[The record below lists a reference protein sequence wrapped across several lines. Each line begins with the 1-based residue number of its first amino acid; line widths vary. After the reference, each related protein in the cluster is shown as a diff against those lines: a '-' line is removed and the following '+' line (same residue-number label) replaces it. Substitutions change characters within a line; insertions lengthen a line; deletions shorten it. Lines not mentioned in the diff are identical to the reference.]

1 MALLPAVVTPLA
13 ITPFYHNF
21 LPVLVADY
29 LMLHLALL
37 GLLQMTLIRGWRREP
52 FAGAAVVLALW
63 GIVVFGLAMDRYA
76 ASFWPTPQRLPIIA
90 ALCLGTVPAML
101 ADAYVTQAGR
111 AALWRRVLARVSL
124 FSSLAIAAILD
135 PDQLMF
141 VLIVLPVFVLFFL
154 VHGVMGRWIGQRA
167 GATAAGLG
175 LGLCLAWALG
185 VSFPMFA
192 P

>member
-1 MALLPAVVTPLA
+1 
-13 ITPFYHNF
+13 
-21 LPVLVADY
+21 
-29 LMLHLALL
+29 
-37 GLLQMTLIRGWRREP
+37 
-52 FAGAAVVLALW
+52 
-63 GIVVFGLAMDRYA
+63 
-76 ASFWPTPQRLPIIA
+76 
-90 ALCLGTVPAML
+90 
-101 ADAYVTQAGR
+101 
-111 AALWRRVLARVSL
+111 LARVSL

-167 GATAAGLG
+167 GATAAGFG

>member
-1 MALLPAVVTPLA
+1 
-13 ITPFYHNF
+13 
-21 LPVLVADY
+21 
-29 LMLHLALL
+29 
-37 GLLQMTLIRGWRREP
+37 
-52 FAGAAVVLALW
+52 
-63 GIVVFGLAMDRYA
+63 
-76 ASFWPTPQRLPIIA
+76 
-90 ALCLGTVPAML
+90 
-101 ADAYVTQAGR
+101 
-111 AALWRRVLARVSL
+111 
-124 FSSLAIAAILD
+124 
-135 PDQLMF
+135 MF